1 MKTKNADT
9 NWFAI
14 IMAGGSG
21 ERFWP
26 LSRKK
31 NPKQLLKLLGKQS
44 FLQQAVNRVS
54 KKINLSNIFVITNAE
69 QEKTVREQLP
79 RLNKNNIIAEPCGRD
94 TCAAVTLGAALV
106 GSRNKNAA
114 MAVLPADHII
124 LDDDIFL
131 TILSDSLSV
140 ALKEPVL
147 VTIGIQ
153 PTEPHTG
160 FGYIKLKEKTEPLT
174 GLKTTFYKAEQF
186 VEKPPYDKAVEYLK
200 SGNYRWNAGMFIWS
214 YNTILNALQ
223 KHQPQFYELCLKWT
237 SSASK
242 FPALLKI
249 LKNDYPSLKKI
260 SIDYALM
267 EHAENVIVA
276 SGDFRWDDVGSW
288 SALYKHLIPDENGNC
303 VVGDYISVDSNGNL
317 IFDARK
323 KSKSLVTSVGVS
335 NAIVVL
341 TDDAILITQKGQDQ
355 RIKELVKKLAENQ
368 KYKKLL

>member
-1 MKTKNADT
+1 MKSNNANK

-26 LSRKK
+26 LSRRK

-54 KKINLSNIFVITNAE
+54 KIINPTNIFVITNVE
-69 QEKTVREQLP
+69 QEKAVREQLP
-79 RLNKNNIIAEPCGRD
+79 RLSKNNIIAEPCGRD

-106 GSRNKNAA
+106 GSRNKDAA
-114 MAVLPADHII
+114 MAVLPADHVI
-124 LDDDIFL
+124 LDDDKFL
-131 TILSDSLSV
+131 TILSDSLSL
-140 ALKEPVL
+140 ALKEPVM

-160 FGYIKLKEKTEPLT
+160 FGYIKLQEKLEFDDTV
-174 GLKTTFYKAEQF
+174 KTTFYKAERF
-186 VEKPPYDKAVEYLK
+186 VEKPPYEKAVEYLN

-223 KHQPQFYELCLKWT
+223 KYQPDFYNLCLKWE
-237 SSASK
+237 SSASNLSK
-242 FPALLKI
+242 LMRT
-249 LKNDYPSLKKI
+249 LKNDYPPIKKI
-260 SIDYALM
+260 SIDYAVM
-267 EHAENVIVA
+267 EHADNVIVA
-276 SGDFRWDDVGSW
+276 NGDFRWDDVGSW
-288 SALYKHLIPDENGNC
+288 SALYKHLIPDEHGNC
-303 VVGDYISVDSNGNL
+303 SVGDYLSVDSNGNL

-323 KSKSLVTSVGVS
+323 KSKSLVTSVGIS

-341 TDDAILITQKGQDQ
+341 TDDAVLITQKGQDQ
-355 RIKELVKKLAENQ
+355 KIKELVKKLAENK
-368 KYKKLL
+368 KYQKLL